1 MKTLNLKDI
10 SHFYQD
16 GSQKRYVLSHVDYT
30 FETEKI
36 YAIVGQSGSG
46 KTTLLSLM
54 SGLDVVQSGEIRM
67 NNQKI
72 EQIGYEKYRANHVGI
87 VFQSYHLIKY
97 MSAIENV
104 IVAMGISGIEKQKAK
119 EVEIATNLLDYLGIN
134 QSKAKRLVSELSG
147 GEQQR
152 VAIARALSTNSD
164 FIFADEPTGNLDENT
179 EQEIIH
185 ILKMLAH
192 KHKKC
197 VIVVTHA
204 PEVAKQADV
213 ILTLRKGNL
222 VSE

>member
-1 MKTLNLKDI
+1 MKTLNLKDV

-16 GSQKRYVLSHVDYT
+16 GDQKRYVLSHVDYT
-30 FETEKI
+30 FETGKI

-97 MSAIENV
+97 MNAVENV
-104 IVAMGISGIEKQKAK
+104 LVAMEISGVEKQKAK
-119 EVEIATNLLDYLGIN
+119 EVEIAVNLLDYLGIDKL
-134 QSKAKRLVSELSG
+134 KAQRPVSRLSG

-164 FIFADEPTGNLDENT
+164 FIFADEPTGNLDEHT
-179 EQEIIH
+179 EQEIIN

-192 KHKKC
+192 KHNKC

-222 VSE
+222 TSE